1 VSIELKIVVG
11 KICLAVFSQLYR
23 GRARVRRI
31 FVNPAEVISIRF
43 GARPHYGEKTVLP
56 QK

>member
-11 KICLAVFSQLYR
+11 KICLPVFSQLYR

-31 FVNPAEVISIRF
+31 FVSPAEGISIHF
-43 GARPHYGEKTVLP
+43 GAKPQYGEKTVLS